1 MTFENIKDDLKTFMK
16 ERNNDAV
23 NAIKAIIS
31 EVKNQNL
38 LRGKEITEDL
48 VIDVVKKL
56 VKQHKDSIEQFEK
69 SNRND
74 LVEKESNELV
84 YLEKYIPKMYSLDET
99 KVIVDSII
107 KENKL
112 EFSKKSFGLIM
123 KNLKTRNDKNMF
135 DMQTV
140 SSYLNSILK

>member
-140 SSYLNSILK
+140 SGYLNSILK

>member
-1 MTFENIKDDLKTFMK
+1 MK

-69 SNRND
+69 SNRKD

-140 SSYLNSILK
+140 SGYLNSILK

>member
-84 YLEKYIPKMYSLDET
+84 YLEKYVPKMYSLDET

-140 SSYLNSILK
+140 SGYLNSILK

>member
-69 SNRND
+69 SNRKD

-140 SSYLNSILK
+140 SGYLNSILK

>member
-74 LVEKESNELV
+74 LVEKESNELI

-112 EFSKKSFGLIM
+112 ELLKKSFGLIM

-140 SSYLNSILK
+140 SGYLNSILK